1 MDSNGSAEAPVRFTI
16 CWEKG
21 RVTEVST
28 TSSLVNQFLDL
39 VKMKGAYNTWVSYA
53 HDLKLFFEVTGKSP
67 EAITR
72 ADCVAFMKRQD
83 AAGYSSATINR
94 HLAAVSSLFNEIQLL
109 DPARFC
115 HNPVHPHR
123 RWQASRQRSQ
133 SLYRKQPQRV
143 PDILSQVDL
152 RTFFH
157 AVRTWRDR
165 TLVLLMWMSC
175 LRVSEAVAIR
185 LQDLECSRRSIR
197 IPLSKGYN
205 TRMIFMDQL
214 TFISLNRY
222 LDKERQ
228 NLFPE
233 VDHLFVAFR
242 GKARGAPLTVN
253 AVQKL
258 IRYYAE
264 QCGLSHL
271 HAHLFRHTGITQ
283 LIQHGMPEPALRN
296 MVGHRSVEAL
306 APYLHLCDEFVQEEF
321 ERAQAALHPGVWIDG
336 PMSRGAR

>member
-1 MDSNGSAEAPVRFTI
+1 MDTSRSTAAVRFTI
-16 CWEKG
+16 RWERG

-28 TSSLVNQFLDL
+28 TSPLVNQFLDM
-39 VKMKGAYNTWVSYA
+39 VKMKGVYNTWVSYA
-53 HDLKLFFEVTGKSP
+53 HDLKRFFEVTAKRP

-72 ADCVAFMKRQD
+72 ADCVAFMKRHD

-94 HLAAVSSLFNEIQLL
+94 RLAAVSAMFNEIQLL
-109 DPARFC
+109 DPAHFC

-143 PDILSQVDL
+143 PDVLPQVDL
-152 RTFFH
+152 RTFFRTL
-157 AVRTWRDR
+157 RTWRDR

-185 LQDLECSRRSIR
+185 FQDLECSRRSIR
-197 IPLSKGYN
+197 IPLGKGRN
-205 TRMIFMDQL
+205 TRMVFMDQL

-222 LDKERQ
+222 LDKERR
-228 NLFPE
+228 NLFPG
-233 VDHLFVAFR
+233 VGHLFVAFR
-242 GKARGAPLTVN
+242 GKARGDPLTVN

-258 IRYYAE
+258 IRYHAE

-283 LIQHGMPEPALRN
+283 LVQHRMSEPALRN

-306 APYLHLCDEFVQEEF
+306 APYLHLCDDFVQEEF
-321 ERAQAALHPGVWIDG
+321 ERAQAALHPAVWIDAPISG
-336 PMSRGAR
+336 GAQ